1 MKEVSVAP
9 PSSPGAGRRGYAQP
23 RPQGFSLKNGWGG
36 KREKPWIFLREKPWG
51 RGWATLHTLVATAVA
66 VSSHNLVYR
75 DVVIGM

>member
-23 RPQGFSLKNGWGG
+23 RPQGFSLKNGSGG
-36 KREKPWIFLREKPWG
+36 KREKPWG